1 MPNYKVQVIV
11 PVYNS
16 SKTLKK
22 CLDCIQTQSYKLWQ
36 AILID
41 DKSSDDSLDI
51 LNTYASTDSRFVVVS
66 AEKNGGS
73 SAARNLAMELLD
85 SEYTAFLDSDD
96 YWEQDMLEVLVA
108 KAEKYSCDVVQC
120 RFIYDFPGGRRFL
133 PAGAFDEDVF
143 LEGKSLRKV
152 YRKMMTGIN
161 MNHVCMKL
169 LRTSLIKELR
179 FDTTLP
185 TAEDLDFCV
194 RAFKNARS
202 YFFSASVMY
211 HYCRWENS
219 VTGRGLPFRVR
230 LNANRRVSRVMLGM
244 LPHWGVD
251 NLYYKVLTLMR
262 PYIIVV
268 SKVIRI
274 IREKLLTK

>member
-1 MPNYKVQVIV
+1 MPDYKAQIIV

-22 CLDCIQTQSYKLWQ
+22 CLDSIQAQSYKLWQ
-36 AILID
+36 AILVD
-41 DKSSDDSLDI
+41 DKSSDNSPDI
-51 LNTYASTDSRFVVVS
+51 LNTYAKADSRFVVVS

-85 SEYTAFLDSDD
+85 AEYTAFLDSDD
-96 YWEQDMLEVLVA
+96 YWEADMLETLVS
-108 KAEKYSCDVVQC
+108 KAEEHSCDIVQC

-133 PAGAFDEDVF
+133 PAGAFDRDVF
-143 LEGKSLRKV
+143 LEGKALRRV
-152 YRKMMTGIN
+152 YMKMMTGIN

-169 LRTSLIKELR
+169 IRTSLIKELR

-194 RAFKNARS
+194 RAFKTARS
-202 YFFSASVMY
+202 YYFSSAVMY
-211 HYCRWENS
+211 HYCRWES
-219 VTGRGLPFRVR
+219 SLTGRGMPFKTR
-230 LNANRRVSRVMLGM
+230 LNANRRVSRVMVEM

-251 NLYYKVLTLMR
+251 NMFYKALALMR

-274 IREKLLTK
+274 AREKLLTK

>member
-1 MPNYKVQVIV
+1 MPDYRVQIIV

-22 CLDCIQTQSYKLWQ
+22 CLDSIKEQSYKYWQ
-36 AILID
+36 AILVD
-41 DKSSDDSLDI
+41 DKSTDDSLDI
-51 LNTYASTDSRFVVVS
+51 LNTYALNDSRFVVVS

-73 SAARNLAMELLD
+73 SAARNIAMELLD
-85 SEYTAFLDSDD
+85 SEYAAFLDSDD
-96 YWEQDMLEVLVA
+96 YWEANMLEVMMSN
-108 KAEKYSCDVVQC
+108 AEKYSCDVVQC

-133 PAGAFDEDVF
+133 PAGAFNKDIF
-143 LEGKSLRKV
+143 LEGKSLRRI

-169 LRTSLIKELR
+169 MRTEIIKDLR

-194 RAFKNARS
+194 RAFKNVKS
-202 YFFSASVMY
+202 YFFSTKIMY

-219 VTGRGLPFRVR
+219 VTGRGLPFIVR
-230 LNANRRVSRVMLGM
+230 LNANRQVSRVLLRM

-251 NLYYKVLTLMR
+251 NIRYKALTLAR
-262 PYIIVV
+262 PYIIVA